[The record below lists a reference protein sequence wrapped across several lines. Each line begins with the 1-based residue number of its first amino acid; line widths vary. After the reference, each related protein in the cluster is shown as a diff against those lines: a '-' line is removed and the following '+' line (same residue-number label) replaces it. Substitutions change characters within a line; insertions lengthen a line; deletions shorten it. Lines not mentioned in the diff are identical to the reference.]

1 MLRIKS
7 NLNWFIL
14 LLAMIGLVFV
24 IGCGPSEDKLKM
36 SGLLQEFSK
45 TLDEYSDAVAKA
57 DTAKKAE
64 IEGKLKSYEH
74 KWSAMKMEMADKV
87 TPQVLDE
94 MDNEYHKIE
103 NKFKTLAGKS

>member
-24 IGCGPSEDKLKM
+24 IGCGPSEGKLKM

-45 TLDEYSDAVAKA
+45 SLDEYSDALTKA
-57 DTAKKAE
+57 DAAKKAE
-64 IEGKLKSYEH
+64 MEKKLNTYEQ
-74 KWSAMKMEMADKV
+74 KWSDMKMEMADKV

-94 MDNEYHKIE
+94 LDNEYHKIE
-103 NKFKTLAGKS
+103 NKYKTLAGKS

>member
-24 IGCGPSEDKLKM
+24 IGCGGSEDKLKM
-36 SGLLQEFSK
+36 TGLLQEFSK
-45 TLDEYSDAVAKA
+45 TLDEYSDAVTKA
-57 DTAKKAE
+57 DAAKKAE
-64 IEGKLKSYEH
+64 IEGKLNSYEH
-74 KWSAMKMEMADKV
+74 KWSAMKMQMADKI

-94 MDNEYHKIE
+94 LDNEYHKIE
-103 NKFKTLAGKS
+103 NKYKTLAGKS